1 LAHDGANRH
10 DQRLLEPTLTS
21 IPIKRPKATAE
32 RPQGLCLDRGY
43 DSPPTHNLAVKHGYT
58 PHIRSRGEEIRLKA
72 RTPGWRARRWVVE
85 ATHSWLNRN
94 RGILIRWS
102 KKDENH
108 LALLQL
114 ASGLIA
120 FKKAHHA
127 TLAATQPG

>member
-1 LAHDGANRH
+1 MHD
-10 DQRLLEPTLTS
+10 
-21 IPIKRPKATAE
+21 
-32 RPQGLCLDRGY
+32 
-43 DSPPTHNLAVKHGYT
+43 LAVKHGYT
-58 PHIRSRGEEIRLKA
+58 PHIRTRTEEITEQL
-72 RTPGWRARRWVVE
+72 RTPGWRARRWVLE

-94 RGILIRWS
+94 RAILIRWS

-120 FKKAHHA
+120 FKKANLA